1 MFLIFAH
8 SWFGQVKEGKTFA
21 EIAVPELTSKRCM
34 EQVIDLAFLTFDI
47 VRGILDRKKLL
58 GSNPTCVC
66 ITIFHLT
73 GINSAIFS
81 RRPVRIRL

>member
-8 SWFGQVKEGKTFA
+8 SWFGQVKAGKTFA
-21 EIAVPELTSKRCM
+21 EIAAPELTSKRCM